1 MSYQKTSVRA
11 YLQAITDSRP
21 TLSAKQ
27 HYRHLYVYHLQ
38 ITIETF
44 FLINSNGNIEKFRK
58 V

>member
-1 MSYQKTSVRA
+1 MPYQKTSVRA

-27 HYRHLYVYHLQ
+27 HYRYLYVYHLQ

-44 FLINSNGNIEKFRK
+44 FYLD
-58 V
+58 